1 MSEYAPCPA
10 CARHVRHD
18 EAACPFCAATLT
30 PREAMLDDEGNVGLR
45 LSRRALLIAASAGL
59 SGCVPVALYGG
70 PPPRAPDPAAQ
81 TLDGGPPTPAAQTPD
96 GGPPT
101 PTAQTPDGGTPTPA
115 DAGPAPS
122 PPRAVPVRPR
132 IRAPLPRPLYGSP
145 PKP

>member
-1 MSEYAPCPA
+1 MSDLAPCPS

-30 PREAMLDDEGNVGLR
+30 PREATVDDEGNVGLR
-45 LSRRALLIAASAGL
+45 LSRRALLLAASAGL

-70 PPPRAPDPAAQ
+70 PPLRAPEPATQ
-81 TLDGGPPTPAAQTPD
+81 TIDGGLPTPV
-96 GGPPT
+96 
-101 PTAQTPDGGTPTPA
+101 

-122 PPRAVPVRPR
+122 PDVPVQPR
-132 IRAPLPRPLYGSP
+132 YRGSAPRPLYGSP